1 MEKQKLEEVISFRS
15 DKLRIKNYFYQTV
28 DCVYAAHFMFS
39 SNTDDLSFLFQSQQ
53 VRLDRLTDYCLISG
67 SPEV

>member
-15 DKLRIKNYFYQTV
+15 DKLRINNYLYKTV
-28 DCVYAAHFMFS
+28 DRVYAAHFMFS
-39 SNTDDLSFLFQSQQ
+39 SSTDDLSFLFQSQK

>member
-1 MEKQKLEEVISFRS
+1 MEKQKLEEVISFRK
-15 DKLRIKNYFYQTV
+15 DKLRIKNYLYKTLG
-28 DCVYAAHFMFS
+28 CVYVAHFMFS
-39 SNTDDLSFLFQSQQ
+39 SNTGDLSFLFQSQQ